1 MNIGRLQLSSRLLAA
16 PMAGVIDV
24 SMRILLIAHGA
35 GMVFSEMVS
44 AEGIRRDQ
52 PGSTALITCHPR
64 EAPCAV
70 QLFGRDPS
78 ALADAARY
86 AQERGAALVDV
97 NMGCPVKKVVRQGAG
112 AALLKEPDLCGRII
126 ESVVRAVTVP
136 VTAKIRAGWDAS
148 SINYR
153 DIGLRLADAGAGAVI
168 LHPRTAAQFF
178 AGTADW
184 SLVKD
189 LAGRLSVPVIG
200 SGDISGRD
208 EARRR
213 MEETGAA
220 FVMIGRAAM
229 GRPWVFSSNGTR
241 TGASRPLRDDR
252 AASTDYRRALPS
264 EEGGFRPET
273 TLHLLREGARRGGRR
288 AGGPDGP
295 GDDGRYH
302 GLDERLPLGRLTEC
316 SCSRLSN
323 HSRESRR

>member
-1 MNIGRLQLSSRLLAA
+1 MNIGRLHLSSRLLAA

-78 ALADAARY
+78 AMADAARY

-112 AALLKEPDLCGRII
+112 AALLKEPELCARIV
-126 ESVVRAVTVP
+126 ESVVSAVTVP

-153 DIGLRLADAGAGAVI
+153 DVGLRLVDAGVDAVI

-178 AGTADW
+178 AGKADW

-200 SGDISGRD
+200 SGDISDRD
-208 EARRR
+208 TAYRR

-229 GRPWVFSSNGTR
+229 GRPWVFSTNGTEPGPR
-241 TGASRPLRDDR
+241 DLFTMIERHRLIIDELYPARKAASVLKRHCTYYVRGHVGAAGAR
-252 AASTDYRRALPS
+252 AALMGR
-264 EEGGFRPET
+264 ET
-273 TLHLLREGARRGGRR
+273 TADIMALMSGYLL
-288 AGGPDGP
+288 
-295 GDDGRYH
+295 GD
-302 GLDERLPLGRLTEC
+302 
-316 SCSRLSN
+316 
-323 HSRESRR
+323 